1 MKSTLPILL
10 IILTLSCRKKDD
22 SFSKKYEYNFNQ
34 QTHGWSGLFSD
45 YPVGQEANY
54 ELSIEHVPLP
64 APLDNAQHALKISG
78 INHSDDLLSIL
89 YKKID
94 GLLPNTTYQVSFEI
108 EFASNACISCAGVGG
123 SPNLSMGAGGLKFAP
138 ANSIAD
144 GLVPYYRPNF
154 TVKIQSGESNE
165 VMRVLGKIGTGE
177 GLNLPYKLKTLDNLE
192 SPVAIATNA
201 NGELWVMAGVDSG
214 FEGETAL
221 YYKRITVFLAR

>member
-1 MKSTLPILL
+1 
-10 IILTLSCRKKDD
+10 
-22 SFSKKYEYNFNQ
+22 
-34 QTHGWSGLFSD
+34 
-45 YPVGQEANY
+45 
-54 ELSIEHVPLP
+54 
-64 APLDNAQHALKISG
+64 
-78 INHSDDLLSIL
+78 
-89 YKKID
+89 
-94 GLLPNTTYQVSFEI
+94 
-108 EFASNACISCAGVGG
+108 
-123 SPNLSMGAGGLKFAP
+123 MGAGGLKFAP